1 MKRVLIVS
9 LMLVFVLGMLIN
21 SPLVLADSINAGVG
35 NSDESNTAA
44 IDNSEDSDDDSE
56 DDDSTRVRTETRIR
70 VRDGEDG
77 REIRSE
83 RKIRIKDGQ
92 TEIRTRLKVEG
103 NGANLSIVDS
113 EGERHR
119 IRVTPEKLRVLIME
133 RLKANNI
140 TEFSIDEIEHKNIPR
155 VVYKVNSE
163 HQGRFL
169 GIIKISMK
177 VQTQIDPETGEIIDV
192 NTPWWTFIITGEK
205 IADKNEIIGNET
217 LESEIVS
224 DDEELEKEF
233 GNIEIDEELEINVET
248 LNGSSEIEVELEFE
262 TETTNTDDV
271 ISEILSKLILSS
283 EEIDSL
289 LEIGE
294 SDEPLGNDEELKV
307 EVELESEDGLTEV
320 EFEWKFIIDSDNRQV
335 IVNAIIE
342 RLFSL
347 TAEDIN
353 NILILE
359 TDDDED
365 EKEENE
371 DIRTQENK

>member
-1 MKRVLIVS
+1 MKRAVIVS
-9 LMLVFVLGMLIN
+9 LLLVLAFGILIN
-21 SPLVLADSINAGVG
+21 SSFVLADSVNAGIG
-35 NSDESNTAA
+35 NSENAA
-44 IDNSEDSDDDSE
+44 SADNSGSSNDNSDDDSA
-56 DDDSTRVRTETRIR
+56 RVRAETRIR
-70 VRDGEDG
+70 VREGEVEK
-77 REIRSE
+77 EIRSE
-83 RKIRIKDGQ
+83 RKIRVKDGQ

-155 VVYKVNSE
+155 VVYKINSE
-163 HQGRFL
+163 HPGRFL
-169 GIIKISMK
+169 GIIKLSMK

-192 NTPWWTFIITGEK
+192 NTPWWAFIITGEK
-205 IADKNEIIGNET
+205 IADKNEIVGNET
-217 LESEIVS
+217 LEDEIVS
-224 DDEELEKEF
+224 DDEELEEKF
-233 GNIEIDEELEINVET
+233 GDIKIDEELEINVET

-262 TETTNTDDV
+262 TEITNTDDV

-283 EEIDSL
+283 EEINSL
-289 LEIGE
+289 LKIGE
-294 SDEPLGNDEELKV
+294 SDEPPESKDKLKV
-307 EVELESEDGLTEV
+307 KIESEDDLTEV

-347 TAEDIN
+347 TDEDIN
-353 NILILE
+353 NILVLE
-359 TDDDED
+359 TED
-365 EKEENE
+365 EEDENE
-371 DIRTQENK
+371 DALKQENK